1 MTENSDNAFMPATI
15 NPFYM
20 VCYSYNGGE
29 TKISADLSSYMN
41 GYQDPRRE
49 IYGVTSTFDESE
61 NITNGFHGLR
71 VGNEYPIKTGQCYSN
86 VKVEVSSP
94 IMWMNAAEV
103 MFLRAEAALRGWDT
117 EKTPKA
123 YYEAGIRLSFRTTW
137 SKECRRLPS
146 KH

>member
-1 MTENSDNAFMPATI
+1 MNT
-15 NPFYM
+15 
-20 VCYSYNGGE
+20 
-29 TKISADLSSYMN
+29 LSK
-41 GYQDPRRE
+41 R
-49 IYGVTSTFDESE
+49 
-61 NITNGFHGLR
+61 
-71 VGNEYPIKTGQCYSN
+71 QCYSN

-117 EKTPKA
+117 EKNTKKH
-123 YYEAGIRLSFRTTW
+123 IRSRHTSVFRTAW

>member
-1 MTENSDNAFMPATI
+1 MLSCRQQLIHFI
-15 NPFYM
+15 W
-20 VCYSYNGGE
+20 CGYSYNGGE

-103 MFLRAEAALRGWDT
+103 MFLRAEARIKRMGYRKNTKSIL
-117 EKTPKA
+117 
-123 YYEAGIRLSFRTTW
+123 
-137 SKECRRLPS
+137 
-146 KH
+146 